1 MHNRAASVA
10 RAVLACLVLLCG
22 AAAPAAARQP
32 PPAQGAETSS
42 EEEVAAASQAEPA
55 PPESEN
61 SGRKPIALAQEFRL
75 STALWPGSVASG
87 VDRFWGEIEYRPRA
101 TGTRSRVSG
110 AAELLFR
117 ASMSGFAL
125 SPDDSRADGGERGLR
140 IQSDRQAA
148 IVKELSVSVHAPVDL
163 VIGWQILSWGHAT
176 DGVRVLD
183 VFQRQDLTDRLRP
196 EPLGIPAVS
205 ASFGNRGWETE
216 AVWVPGAISD
226 RLAASPSNVWYAFPR
241 SSTVAEVDTGAPGF
255 SLSHG
260 EVGIRVSRYGQHG
273 DIALMAARTRD
284 RVPSAVE
291 LRRDAST
298 GELQARSL
306 FEPYWLVGASA
317 VRTAGSYLLRAEAL
331 HATYSDA
338 ASAVVK
344 SGIRAVAGVERRISA
359 STDSHYTLIAQY
371 AMDTTGSEQ
380 VVQDGAFLSSPFR
393 IYGHALTASA
403 TAAWRRQY
411 QLETRLMRGLDHG
424 STVASA
430 KLGYTHNDHLTIWI
444 AADQVGGRAGS
455 WLERLDAADRI
466 LVGVNVNR

>member
-1 MHNRAASVA
+1 MHNRVRSVA
-10 RAVLACLVLLCG
+10 RVVLACLVLLCG
-22 AAAPAAARQP
+22 AVAPAAARAQ
-32 PPAQGAETSS
+32 PPAQGAETPS
-42 EEEVAAASQAEPA
+42 EEEVPAPSQAVAAA
-55 PPESEN
+55 PEAKS

-87 VDRFWGEIEYRPRA
+87 VDRFWGEIEYRPRV

-117 ASMSGFAL
+117 ASLSGLAL
-125 SPDDSRADGGERGLR
+125 SPDDSSLR
-140 IQSDRQAA
+140 IQSDRQTAM
-148 IVKELSVSVHAPVDL
+148 IKQLSVSVHAPVDFA
-163 VIGWQILSWGHAT
+163 IGWQMLSWGHAT

-205 ASFGNRGWETE
+205 ASFGNRGWDTE
-216 AVWVPGAISD
+216 VVWVPSALTD
-226 RLAASPSNVWYAFPR
+226 RIPVSPSNVWYAFPR
-241 SSTVAEVDTGAPGF
+241 SATVAEVDDSGVPEF

-260 EVGIRVSRYGQHG
+260 EAGIRVSRYGQHG

-284 RVPSAVE
+284 RVPSALE
-291 LRRDAST
+291 LRRDASS
-298 GELQARSL
+298 GVLQARPV

-331 HATYSDA
+331 RATYSEA
-338 ASAVVK
+338 GSAPVK
-344 SGIRAVAGVERRISA
+344 SGIRAVAGVERRIST
-359 STDSHYTLIAQY
+359 STDSHYTFIAQY

-380 VVQDGAFLSSPFR
+380 IAQDGAFLSSPFR
-393 IYGHALTASA
+393 VYGHALTASA

-411 QLETRLMRGLDHG
+411 QLETRLMRGLEHG
-424 STVASA
+424 STVAST
-430 KLGYTHNDHLTIWI
+430 KLSYTRNDHLTIWV
-444 AADQVGGRAGS
+444 AADQVGGRAGT

>member
-1 MHNRAASVA
+1 MHNRATSVA
-10 RAVLACLVLLCG
+10 RVMLTCLVVLCG
-22 AAAPAAARQP
+22 AVAPAAARPQP
-32 PPAQGAETSS
+32 PVQGAETSA
-42 EEEVAAASQAEPA
+42 EDEVPAASQPTPA
-55 PPESEN
+55 ALESES
-61 SGRKPIALAQEFRL
+61 SGRKPIALAQELRL
-75 STALWPGSVASG
+75 STAVWPGSVANG
-87 VDRFWGEIEYRPRA
+87 VDRFWGEIEYRPRV

-110 AAELLFR
+110 AAELVFR

-125 SPDDSRADGGERGLR
+125 SADDRNLR
-140 IQSDRQAA
+140 IQSDRQTAM
-148 IVKELSVSVHAPVDL
+148 VKELSVSVHAPVDF

-196 EPLGIPAVS
+196 EPLGVPAVS

-216 AVWVPGAISD
+216 VVWVPSALTD
-226 RLAASPSNVWYAFPR
+226 RIAASPSNVWYAFPR
-241 SSTVAEVDTGAPGF
+241 SSTVGEADDTGAPGF
-255 SLSHG
+255 ALSHG
-260 EVGIRVSRYGQHG
+260 EGGIRVSRYGQHG
-273 DIALMAARTRD
+273 DFALMAARTRD
-284 RVPSAVE
+284 RVPSVLE

-298 GELQARSL
+298 GGLQARSL
-306 FEPYWLVGASA
+306 FEPYWLAGASV
-317 VRTAGSYLLRAEAL
+317 VRTAGGYLLRAEAL
-331 HATYSDA
+331 HAAYSDGG
-338 ASAVVK
+338 SPLVN

-359 STDSHYTLIAQY
+359 STDSHYTFIAQY
-371 AMDTTGSEQ
+371 AVDTTGSEQ

-411 QLETRLMRGLDHG
+411 ELETRFMRGLDHG

-430 KLGYTHNDHLTIWI
+430 KLSYTHNDHLTIWV
-444 AADQVGGRAGS
+444 AADQVGGRAGT

>member
-1 MHNRAASVA
+1 MHDLIA
-10 RAVLACLVLLCG
+10 RVVLACLVLLCG
-22 AAAPAAARQP
+22 AVAPAAARPQ

-42 EEEVAAASQAEPA
+42 EEEVAAAAQPTSAA
-55 PPESEN
+55 PESES

-75 STALWPGSVASG
+75 STALWPGSVANG
-87 VDRFWGEIEYRPRA
+87 VDRFWGEIEYRPRV

-117 ASMSGFAL
+117 AGVSGFAL
-125 SPDDSRADGGERGLR
+125 SPDDSRPDGEGSLR
-140 IQSDRQAA
+140 IQSDRQTAL
-148 IVKELSVSVHAPVDL
+148 VKELSVSVHAPVDL

-216 AVWVPGAISD
+216 AVWVPSALTD
-226 RLAASPSNVWYAFPR
+226 RIATSPSNVWYASPR
-241 SSTVAEVDTGAPGF
+241 SAAVAAVDDTAAPGF
-255 SLSHG
+255 ALSHG
-260 EVGIRVSRYGQHG
+260 EGGIRVSRYGQHG
-273 DIALMAARTRD
+273 DFALMAARTRD
-284 RVPSAVE
+284 RDPSVLE
-291 LRRDAST
+291 LRHDAS
-298 GELQARSL
+298 GGALQARSL
-306 FEPYWLVGASA
+306 FEPYWLAGASV

-331 HATYSDA
+331 HATYSDGG
-338 ASAVVK
+338 STPVK

-371 AMDTTGSEQ
+371 AIDTTGSER
-380 VVQDGAFLSSPFR
+380 VVQDGAFVSSPFR
-393 IYGHALTASA
+393 IYGRALTASA

-424 STVASA
+424 STVAVA
-430 KLGYTHNDHLTIWI
+430 KVSYTHDDHLTIWV
-444 AADQVGGRAGS
+444 AADQVGGRAGT
-455 WLERLDAADRI
+455 WLERLNAADRI